1 MEQAMGQVEQNLVEN
16 TVSLHLHDHKA
27 NILTVWYVRLRSR
40 SKASLLVPRLVI

>member
-27 NILTVWYVRLRSR
+27 NILNSVVC
-40 SKASLLVPRLVI
+40 